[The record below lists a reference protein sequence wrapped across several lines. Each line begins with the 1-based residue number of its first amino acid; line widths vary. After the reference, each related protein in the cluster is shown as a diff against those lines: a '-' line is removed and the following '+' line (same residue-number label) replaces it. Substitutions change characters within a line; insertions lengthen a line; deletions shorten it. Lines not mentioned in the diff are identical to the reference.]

1 MSAGAF
7 TSVVYVTNSGLV
19 TTVKVQPESL
29 ALVLATV
36 VNVAG
41 TGSPAVG
48 VPSAKVSGSKR
59 KIGINA
65 RTVTIKFTGAV
76 PTGYLAGSKVRVPV
90 PTAAV
95 WNGYSATQVG
105 TYLGSPVVFAGKSAE
120 SIK

>member
-7 TSVVYVTNSGLV
+7 QSVTYVTNAALV

-36 VNVAG
+36 ANAAPTG
-41 TGSPAVG
+41 TRTVG

-76 PTGYLAGSKVRVPV
+76 PTGYLPGSKVRIPV
-90 PTAAV
+90 PSATV
-95 WNGYSATQVG
+95 WNGYDTGQTG